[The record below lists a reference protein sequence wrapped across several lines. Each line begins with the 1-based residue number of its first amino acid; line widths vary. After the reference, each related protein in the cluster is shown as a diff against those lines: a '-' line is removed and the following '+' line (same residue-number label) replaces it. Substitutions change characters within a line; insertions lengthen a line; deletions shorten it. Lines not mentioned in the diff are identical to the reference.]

1 MKVVTNPTVVRKH
14 GQNAPTTILGAQY
27 SLPFSLAIA
36 LVRDIKDPATF
47 NESTLWDEEVRA
59 LAGRVELEAREMG
72 DGPMAEVTIKSV
84 GGEYRLEA
92 RDWKG
97 APSNP
102 YTLDEMC
109 EKFRTYASGSLSE
122 ERIEEVIGSVEKLED
137 ERDAGRLALLLT
149 PDATGET
156 C

>member
-1 MKVVTNPTVVRKH
+1 MVTNPTVVRKH
-14 GQNAPTTILGAQY
+14 GQTAPTTILGAQY

-36 LVRDIKDPATF
+36 LIRNVKDPSTF

-72 DGPMAEVTIKSV
+72 VGPMAEVAITSS

-102 YTLDEMC
+102 YTLSEMS

-122 ERIEEVIGSVEKLED
+122 ERIEEVIRKVEKLED

-149 PDATGET
+149 PDVSGET